1 MTSVTERP
9 PIEQLLKPAYD
20 EDRVAATWSR
30 IEAARRKP
38 GRSKR
43 WIIGAFVVAVATVA
57 LWPSAHRVGPLTS
70 PDPTVS
76 LAPGAVLA
84 TRAHVVFD
92 DQSTI
97 ALGVGARLQI
107 LANEGARFA
116 TLLEAGSARFAVTPG
131 GPRRWEIETALAS
144 VEVVGTAFT
153 MTLRDH
159 QLEVSVDR
167 GVVIVNGERVPG
179 RVVRLT
185 AGQRIVVDHAPVATT
200 LPTPVLLS
208 EMPTPPI
215 AHAPAPVLP
224 RPPVKHVAA
233 APQPELQP
241 APPPQATGAVGTESI
256 AAIVARA
263 DQLTSAGDPG
273 GAAKLLEELRATDR
287 ASGLVLFTLGR
298 LYLDVL
304 DKPELAAIVLAEM
317 IARGSPR
324 SLLEDAYAR
333 RGEALV
339 RAGLRNRALA
349 AFAEY
354 VQAYPESRRIAAL
367 RAKLEAP

>member
-1 MTSVTERP
+1 
-9 PIEQLLKPAYD
+9 LKPAYD
-20 EDRVAATWSR
+20 EDRIAATWGR
-30 IEAARRKP
+30 IDAARRSP
-38 GRSKR
+38 RRSTMMR
-43 WIIGAFVVAVATVA
+43 AVVSGALVIAATA
-57 LWPSAHRVGPLTS
+57 AIAMWPRTHRVGPLTS
-70 PDPTVS
+70 HDPTVN
-76 LAPGAVLA
+76 LTPGAVLVA
-84 TRAHVVFD
+84 GHDVVFD

-97 ALGVGARLQI
+97 ALAVGTRLQV

-116 TLLEAGSARFAVTPG
+116 TLLETGSAKFTVTPG
-131 GPRRWEIETALAS
+131 GERRWEIETALAS

-185 AGQRIVVDHAPVATT
+185 AGQRIVVDQAPATAAI
-200 LPTPVLLS
+200 P
-208 EMPTPPI
+208 
-215 AHAPAPVLP
+215 APAPAPAPAPEAPAITSPASAPITAPVQAP
-224 RPPVKHVAA
+224 RPQKRAVVAA
-233 APQPELQP
+233 PLHAAEPVEAQPESL
-241 APPPQATGAVGTESI
+241 

-263 DQLTSAGDPG
+263 DQLSSTGDPE
-273 GAAKLLEELRATDR
+273 GAAKLLEGLRATDR

-304 DKPELAAIVLAEM
+304 DKPELAAIVFGEM
-317 IARGSPR
+317 IDRGSPR

-333 RGEALV
+333 RVEALQ

-349 AFAEY
+349 AFADY
-354 VQAYPESRRIAAL
+354 THAYPESRRIAAL